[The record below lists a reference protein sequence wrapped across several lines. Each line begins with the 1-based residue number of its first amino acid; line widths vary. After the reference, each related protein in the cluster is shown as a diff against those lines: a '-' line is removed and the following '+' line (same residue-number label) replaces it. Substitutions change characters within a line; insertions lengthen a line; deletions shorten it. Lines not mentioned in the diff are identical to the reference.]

1 MLKLTAE
8 KEKLISALS
17 KALPIVDKKTI
28 MTIINNVLLYTKD
41 GKLVIEATDLEISFR
56 TIIPAH
62 VEEEGS
68 LTINA
73 RKLYEIVKEISESKI
88 VLEELENYWLK
99 IPVGDKAEYTI
110 AGLAPDEFPK
120 FRQFPQKEPISIPGK
135 TIKDLVERTIFSVS
149 YDDSKYALSGIL
161 MQIERPEEQAN
172 MTIRMVSSDGHRLN
186 LAEAT
191 LEEEGPEGLEPLS
204 VIILRK
210 GANELKKLADLNEQ
224 LSFTADEKF
233 LYVKTE
239 TDQLV
244 IRLIEGT
251 FPDYRAIIPEER
263 NRSIL
268 FNRKNVLSTLKRIS
282 IVIQDPTFKGIKVS
296 VSPNMMKM
304 ESLDKKIGQA
314 EEKVEIGYSG
324 EPFEMAFNARYL
336 IEVLQVMNS
345 ETVELSFNDEDSPIV
360 VEGEDDKGFVALI
373 MPMSLE
379 DE

>member
-1 MLKLTAE
+1 MLKISAE
-8 KEKLISALS
+8 KKKLISALS

-28 MTIINNVLLYTKD
+28 MTIINNVLIYTID
-41 GKLVIEATDLEISFR
+41 GNLVIEATDLEISFR
-56 TIIPAH
+56 TILPAQ
-62 VEEEGS
+62 VTEEGS

-73 RKLYEIVKEISESKI
+73 RKLYEIVKEISESTI

-120 FRQFPQKEPISIPGK
+120 FRKFPLKGLISIPGNV
-135 TIKDLVERTIFSVS
+135 IREMVERTIFSVS
-149 YDDSKYALSGIL
+149 YDDRKYALSGIL
-161 MQIERPEEQAN
+161 MQIEHTPDKENAT
-172 MTIRMVSSDGHRLN
+172 MRMVSSDGHRLN
-186 LAEAT
+186 LAEA
-191 LEEEGPEGLEPLS
+191 EVNGLSEDQMPFS

-210 GANELKKLADLNEQ
+210 GANELKKLADSSNEV
-224 LSFTADEKF
+224 FITADEKF

-239 TDQLV
+239 QDHLV

-251 FPDYRAIIPEER
+251 FPDYNTIIPKEKD
-263 NRSIL
+263 RSFL
-268 FNRKNVLSTLKRIS
+268 FRRTEVLSALKRIS
-282 IVIQDPTFKGIKVS
+282 IVIQDPSFKGIKAS
-296 VSPNMMKM
+296 IYPNMIKM

-314 EEKVEIGYSG
+314 EEKIGITYSG
-324 EPFEMAFNARYL
+324 EPFEMALNARYL
-336 IEVLQVMNS
+336 IEVLQVMKS

-360 VEGEDDKGFVALI
+360 VEGEKDKGFVALI

>member
-73 RKLYEIVKEISESKI
+73 RKLYEIVKEISEAKI

-120 FRQFPQKEPISIPGK
+120 FRQFPQKEPISIYGK

-161 MQIERPEEQAN
+161 MQIERQEDNAN

-186 LAEAT
+186 LAEVT
-191 LEEEGPEGLEPLS
+191 LEEGGPEGLEPFS

-239 TDQLV
+239 NDQLV

-251 FPDYRAIIPEER
+251 FPDYQAIIPKER

-268 FNRKNVLSTLKRIS
+268 FNRKDVLSTLKRIS

-360 VEGEDDKGFVALI
+360 VEGEDDRGFVALI

>member
-28 MTIINNVLLYTKD
+28 MTIINNVLLYTKE
-41 GKLVIEATDLEISFR
+41 GELVIEATDLEISFR
-56 TIIPAH
+56 TIISAH

-73 RKLYEIVKEISESKI
+73 RKLYEIVKEISQSKI

-120 FRQFPQKEPISIPGK
+120 FRQFPQKESISIPGK
-135 TIKDLVERTIFSVS
+135 IIKDLVERTIFSVS

-161 MQIERPEEQAN
+161 MQIEKPEEQAN

-191 LEEEGPEGLEPLS
+191 LEEGRPEGLDPLS

-233 LYVKTE
+233 LYVKTKI
-239 TDQLV
+239 DQLV

-251 FPDYRAIIPEER
+251 FPDYQAIIPKKR

-268 FNRKNVLSTLKRIS
+268 FNRKDVLSTLKRIS

>member
-161 MQIERPEEQAN
+161 MQIERQEDQAN

-191 LEEEGPEGLEPLS
+191 LEEEGPEGLEPFS

-239 TDQLV
+239 NDQLV

-251 FPDYRAIIPEER
+251 FPDYQAIIPKER

-268 FNRKNVLSTLKRIS
+268 FNRKDVLSTLKRIS

>member
-161 MQIERPEEQAN
+161 MQIEKPEEQAN

-210 GANELKKLADLNEQ
+210 GANELKKLADLNEE

>member
-161 MQIERPEEQAN
+161 MQIEKPEEQAN

-210 GANELKKLADLNEQ
+210 GANELKKLADLNEE

-304 ESLDKKIGQA
+304 ESLEKKIGQA

>member
-28 MTIINNVLLYTKD
+28 MTIINNVLVYAKD
-41 GKLVIEATDLEISFR
+41 EKLIIEATDLEISFR
-56 TIIPAH
+56 TIIPA
-62 VEEEGS
+62 EIKEEGS

-73 RKLYEIVKEISESKI
+73 RKLYEIIKEISEPKI
-88 VLEELENYWLK
+88 ILEELENYWLR
-99 IPVGDKAEYTI
+99 IPVGEKAEYTI

-120 FRQFPQKEPISIPGK
+120 FRPFPQKGLIPIPGK
-135 TIKDLVERTIFSVS
+135 IIKDLVERTIFSVS

-161 MQIERPEEQAN
+161 MQIEKQEDQAN

-186 LAEAT
+186 LAEVT
-191 LEEEGPEGLEPLS
+191 LDEEYEAQEPFS

-210 GANELKKLADLNEQ
+210 GANELKKLADQNEQ
-224 LSFTADEKF
+224 LLLTADDKF
-233 LYVKTE
+233 LYVKTDN
-239 TDQLV
+239 DQLV
-244 IRLIEGT
+244 IRLIEGS
-251 FPDYRAIIPEER
+251 FPDYSAIIPKEK
-263 NRSIL
+263 NRSFS
-268 FNRKNVLSTLKRIS
+268 FNRKEVLSALKRIS
-282 IVIQDPTFKGIKVS
+282 IVIQDPSYKGIKAS
-296 VSPNMMKM
+296 ISPNMIKL

-314 EEKVEIGYSG
+314 EEKMETGYSG

-345 ETVELSFNDEDSPIV
+345 DTVELSFNDEDSPIV

>member
-73 RKLYEIVKEISESKI
+73 RKLYEIVKEIYESKI

-210 GANELKKLADLNEQ
+210 GANELKKLADLNEE

>member
-56 TIIPAH
+56 TIISAY

-161 MQIERPEEQAN
+161 MQIERPEDQAN

-191 LEEEGPEGLEPLS
+191 LEEEGPEGLEPFS

-239 TDQLV
+239 NDQLV

-251 FPDYRAIIPEER
+251 FPDYQAIIPKER

-268 FNRKNVLSTLKRIS
+268 FNRKDVLSTLKRIS

>member
-210 GANELKKLADLNEQ
+210 GANELKKLADLNEE

>member
-56 TIIPAH
+56 TIIPAQ

-73 RKLYEIVKEISESKI
+73 RKLHEIVKEISESKI

-161 MQIERPEEQAN
+161 MQIEKPEDQAN

-191 LEEEGPEGLEPLS
+191 LEEEGPEGLEPFS

-251 FPDYRAIIPEER
+251 FPDYQAIIPKER

-268 FNRKNVLSTLKRIS
+268 FNRKDVLSTLKRIS

-314 EEKVEIGYSG
+314 EENIEIGYSG